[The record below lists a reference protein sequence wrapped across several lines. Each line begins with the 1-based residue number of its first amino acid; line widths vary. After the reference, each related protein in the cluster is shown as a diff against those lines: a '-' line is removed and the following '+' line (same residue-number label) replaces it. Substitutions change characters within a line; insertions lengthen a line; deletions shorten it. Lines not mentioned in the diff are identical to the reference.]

1 MWGSFF
7 YITFVGNLKTNKMDR
22 AKIYFKT
29 AEKAERFAIAFSRH
43 TSRGHVVTGCL
54 VQVDVTEEDKEF
66 IKNYK

>member
-1 MWGSFF
+1 
-7 YITFVGNLKTNKMDR
+7 MDK

-29 AEKAERFAIAFSRH
+29 AESADKFATAFSRH
-43 TSRGHVVTGCL
+43 TGRGHVVYGCL

>member
-1 MWGSFF
+1 
-7 YITFVGNLKTNKMDR
+7 MDK

-29 AEKAERFAIAFSRH
+29 AESAERFAIAFSRH

>member
-1 MWGSFF
+1 
-7 YITFVGNLKTNKMDR
+7 MDK

-29 AEKAERFAIAFSRH
+29 AESADKFAIAFNRR
-43 TSRGHVVTGCL
+43 TNRGHVVSGCL